1 MGWIVN
7 NGVSMI
13 DCRWNLKKESFDG
26 INLIV
31 NYLLNNKR
39 E

>member
-13 DCRWNLKKESFDG
+13 DCRWNLKKESFEYKFNCKLF
-26 INLIV
+26 I
-31 NYLLNNKR
+31 